1 MTTLLSLQNETLGWG
16 ETPVLTGVS
25 LSVQQGERIALLGPS
40 GVGKSTLLHT
50 MFLRLA
56 DQRVALA
63 PQEAGLVVQLSVFHN
78 VWMGCLDDFSTPR
91 NLRTL
96 VWPSATERAKVEEVL
111 SQTGLGGLGRR
122 KVSALS
128 GGQKQRVA
136 LSRALLRRGA
146 VVIADEPVSAVD
158 PAQARDLLRTVT
170 QTFQTSVL
178 ALHDVALAQDYATR
192 IIGLKAGKVAIDCAA
207 DALSQADI
215 MSLYS

>member
-1 MTTLLSLQNETLGWG
+1 
-16 ETPVLTGVS
+16 
-25 LSVQQGERIALLGPS
+25 
-40 GVGKSTLLHT
+40 
-50 MFLRLA
+50 
-56 DQRVALA
+56 
-63 PQEAGLVVQLSVFHN
+63 
-78 VWMGCLDDFSTPR
+78 
-91 NLRTL
+91 
-96 VWPSATERAKVEEVL
+96 
-111 SQTGLGGLGRR
+111 TGLGGLGRR